1 MCPHHHRINRRQ
13 FLHSTAAAGAAFSLS
28 SLPGCANS
36 GKSRGQKTP
45 KVIVIGVDGMDPHL
59 TDRLMRAGLMPN
71 LANLTQNGGFRN
83 LKTSIPPQSPVAWAN
98 FINGAGPGSHG
109 IFDFIH
115 RDPAQQCLPYFSASE
130 TIAGAGGLSM
140 GEYKVPLTFWPF
152 NHTQSETVLRRAG
165 TPFWDYLDA
174 DGVESVFYDLPSNY
188 PPSPSQ
194 HGHHRCLSGMGTP
207 DMLGTYST
215 YQHFAEDGPV
225 KPQNLGGGRQSW
237 LFFED
242 GDTAHAELIG
252 LTNDFLKQPKPTTIE
267 FQVHRDRTAQTVA
280 VDIQNHKLILKPGSW
295 SDWLK
300 LDFTLTLPS
309 IMPDKPIQ
317 GICRFYLQEVTPN
330 VRIYVTPV
338 NIDPSEP
345 AVQITEPPNFITDIS
360 EDLGL
365 FYTTGFQEDH
375 KALTHKIFTENEFI
389 TQAEMVLSERLELL
403 DYALKNYDDGLL
415 FFYFS
420 STDLQSHMLWWDDE
434 SSSHPTRSDQTTR
447 ECFDHLKNLYH
458 RIDGVVGDI
467 VKRYGDQATIMVM
480 SDHGFGNF
488 GRQFDLNLWL
498 RENGYIRPGN
508 CQTLMPQPASS
519 SKNQI
524 DWDGARA
531 YGLGINGL
539 YINQKG
545 REINGIVNPGAQ
557 REELLE
563 ELIGKLKAVRDID
576 GTPVIR
582 EVYRS
587 DKIYSGKHTAM
598 APDLIV
604 GYHRNYRAS
613 WNTCLGD
620 AIDGEILSDNDSA
633 WSADHCA
640 DQMEVPGIL
649 FSNKQINT
657 QNPALIDMAPTILAQ
672 YNQPPGPEMI
682 GKNVI
687 DT

>member
-1 MCPHHHRINRRQ
+1 MYQHHHKINRRQ
-13 FLHSTAAAGAAFSLS
+13 FLRSTAAAGAAVGLS
-28 SLPGCANS
+28 SLPGCSPN
-36 GKSRGQKTP
+36 GKNRTPKTP
-45 KVIVIGVDGMDPHL
+45 KVIVIGVDGMDPRL
-59 TDRLMRAGLMPN
+59 TNRLMRDGLMPN
-71 LANLTQNGGFRN
+71 LAQLAQTGGFRN

-115 RDPAQQCLPYFSASE
+115 RDPAKQCLPYFSASE
-130 TIAGAGGLSM
+130 TIAGSGGLNM
-140 GEYKVPLTFWPF
+140 GDYKVPLTFWPF
-152 NHTQSETVLRRAG
+152 SHTQSQTVLRRAG

-174 DGVESVFYDLPSNY
+174 QGVESVFYDLPSNY
-188 PPSPSQ
+188 PPSPSH
-194 HGHHRCLSGMGTP
+194 HGHHRCLAGMGTP

-215 YQHFAEDGPV
+215 YQHFAENGPV
-225 KPQNLGGGRQSW
+225 KPRDLGGGRQSW
-237 LFFED
+237 LFFEN

-252 LTNDFLKQPKPTTIE
+252 LSNDFLKKPQPTTIK
-267 FQVHRDRTAQTVA
+267 FQVHRDRAAQTVA
-280 VDIQNHKLILKPGSW
+280 VDIQNYKLILKPGSW

-309 IMPDKPIQ
+309 VLPDKSIK

-330 VRIYVTPV
+330 VRLYVTPI

-345 AVQITEPPNFITDIS
+345 AVRITEPPEFITDVS

-389 TQAEMVLSERLELL
+389 AQAEMVLTERLQLL
-403 DYALKNYDDGLL
+403 DYALKHYDDGLL

-420 STDLQSHMLWWDDE
+420 STDLQAHMLWWDDE
-434 SSSHPTRSDQTTR
+434 SSSHPTRNNQTTR

-458 RIDGVVGDI
+458 RLDGVVGDI
-467 VKRYGDQATIMVM
+467 VKRYGDQAAIIVM
-480 SDHGFGNF
+480 SDHGFANF

-498 RENGYIRPGN
+498 RQNGYIRPAN
-508 CQTLMPQPASS
+508 CQTLMPQPSS
-519 SKNQI
+519 SLKTQA
-524 DWDGARA
+524 DWQGTRA

-539 YINQKG
+539 YLNQKG
-545 REINGIVNPGAQ
+545 RELHGVVNPDAE
-557 REELLE
+557 REELLA
-563 ELIGKLKAVRDID
+563 ELIGKLKAVRDVD
-576 GTPVIR
+576 GSPVIR

-587 DKIYSGKHTAM
+587 DQAYSGPQTAR

-604 GYHRNYRAS
+604 GFHRNYRAS

-620 AIDGEILSDNDSA
+620 ALDGEILSNNDSA

-640 DQMEVPGIL
+640 DQLEVPGIL
-649 FSNKQINT
+649 FSNKPLNSDS
-657 QNPALIDMAPTILAQ
+657 PALIDLAPTILAQ
-672 YNQPPGPEMI
+672 YHLPPGPDMI
-682 GKNVI
+682 GKNLI
-687 DT
+687 DS